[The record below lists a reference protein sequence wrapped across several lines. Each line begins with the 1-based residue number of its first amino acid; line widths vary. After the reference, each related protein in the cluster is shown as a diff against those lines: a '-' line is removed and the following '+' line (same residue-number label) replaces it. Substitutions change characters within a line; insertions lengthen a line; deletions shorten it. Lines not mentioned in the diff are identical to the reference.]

1 MQIDEEERAMD
12 KNFNNKSFYLS
23 PSLEVVIFS
32 NDNIGTYADVLNAS
46 LPFDPIANDGDKESA
61 DF

>member
-1 MQIDEEERAMD
+1 MD